1 MKPRKMESQDV
12 LMNERQ
18 ERKSKKHSKTVEKYH
33 KVNPRIM
40 RLRELNKQ
48 LRVQPFKGLKDILQ
62 KKDYSGEF
70 KYLTFSEGVHM
81 QMDLE
86 EEQSIGGTIQSKKQR
101 AQTITL

>member
-1 MKPRKMESQDV
+1 
-12 LMNERQ
+12 
-18 ERKSKKHSKTVEKYH
+18 
-33 KVNPRIM
+33 M

-86 EEQSIGGTIQSKKQR
+86 EE
-101 AQTITL
+101 